1 VPTKAKNHPFFAH
14 SKKNVV
20 SRGMSGSAIADSPNS
35 KPAADTEAAVE
46 IDLRKVLREDI
57 FVTATLNP

>member
-1 VPTKAKNHPFFAH
+1 
-14 SKKNVV
+14 
-20 SRGMSGSAIADSPNS
+20 MSGSAIADSPNS

-46 IDLRKVLREDI
+46 IDLRIVLREDI

>member
-1 VPTKAKNHPFFAH
+1 MPTKAKNHPFLRTA
-14 SKKNVV
+14 KKNVV